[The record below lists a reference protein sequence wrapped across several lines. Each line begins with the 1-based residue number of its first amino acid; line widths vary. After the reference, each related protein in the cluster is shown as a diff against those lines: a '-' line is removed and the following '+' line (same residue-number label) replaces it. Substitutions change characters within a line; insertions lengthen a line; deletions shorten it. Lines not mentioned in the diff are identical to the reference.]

1 MTTKRFAGLPGSVA
15 LARAWVRTELAKHG
29 VDDDAIEEAVL
40 VVSEFAT
47 NALLHTRSGD
57 LGGTFTV
64 TTEIQP
70 TRALVS
76 VTDQGN
82 DTQSTPAWGRRP
94 APLAE
99 HGHGLQLVVAMAET
113 WTTITH
119 HDHCTV
125 TAHLPLLVPAQRSG
139 GAW

>member
-15 LARAWVRTELAKHG
+15 LARAWVRTELSARG
-29 VDDDAIEEAVL
+29 VEPHAIGEAVL

-82 DTQSTPAWGRRP
+82 DTHTTPQWGRRP
-94 APLAE
+94 HPLAE
-99 HGHGLQLVVAMAET
+99 HGHGLQLVAAMAET

-125 TAHLPLLVPAQRSG
+125 TAHLPRLIPAQRG
-139 GAW
+139 RER